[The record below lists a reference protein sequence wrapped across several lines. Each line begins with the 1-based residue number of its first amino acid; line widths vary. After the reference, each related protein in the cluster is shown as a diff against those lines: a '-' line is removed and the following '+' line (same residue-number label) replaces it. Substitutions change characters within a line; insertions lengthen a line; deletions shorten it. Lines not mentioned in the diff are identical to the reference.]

1 MKWINIYLIIF
12 TSLFSML
19 QSFLYADN
27 TTDTKAET
35 IITEEG
41 IPLTPV
47 PIETLKKVAYYISL
61 FGLNESIEEQK
72 KYGLNTWWNPETQ
85 EIKEI
90 ILFPVYDIEGRII
103 EYDFTAYIGK
113 DEPPKT
119 VEDILNA
126 TREFF
131 ERDMKL
137 FYEDDLI
144 TKRKP
149 QIEEEEKLLN
159 KLRKESTDEFI
170 RVIDDKYICGYF
182 DPYYEYY
189 PGVAVNI
196 GIPSFLIKY
205 WYVDKWV
212 KMYVSPDATFSRF
225 VSGVVERDDGSKH
238 MAMFYCY
245 KVNGQEVF
253 IMALYEGKLEVIPKE
268 KIFPVKFHILKDNR
282 SEEAYKE
289 WKIYEKYNDKE
300 IKDWYNSWHKESKII
315 K

>member
-1 MKWINIYLIIF
+1 MIKRVIILIII
-12 TSLFSML
+12 FSIL
-19 QSFLYADN
+19 QSFLNAEN
-27 TTDTKAET
+27 TVEEKEKTL
-35 IITEEG
+35 ITEEG

-47 PIETLKKVAYYISL
+47 QIETLKKVAYYIFL

-72 KYGLNTWWNPETQ
+72 YGVNTWWNPET
-85 EIKEI
+85 KEI
-90 ILFPVYDIEGRII
+90 REVILYPIYDIKGRIYGYEFI
-103 EYDFTAYIGK
+103 AYIGK

-126 TREFF
+126 NREFF

-137 FYEDDLI
+137 FYEEDLI

-149 QIEEEEKLLN
+149 QTEEEEKQLN
-159 KLRKESTDEFI
+159 KLRKESTDELI
-170 RVIDDKYICGYF
+170 RVIDNKNLWGHF

-205 WYVDKWV
+205 WYVDNWV
-212 KMYVSPDATFSRF
+212 KMYVSPYAIFSRF
-225 VSGVVERDDGSKH
+225 IVGEVERDDDSKH

-245 KVNGQEVF
+245 KVDGQEVF
-253 IMALYEGKLEVIPKE
+253 VMTPYEDKLEVIPKE
-268 KIFPVKFHILKDNR
+268 KIFPVEFHILKDKK

-300 IKDWYNSWHKESKII
+300 IKDWYNSTYK
-315 K
+315 